1 MDAAQLHLGFSAGG
15 EALSVPAFQVAEV
28 ARVPACTRVPN
39 APAALVG
46 LASLRGIVL
55 PVVSLAVLLGR
66 TQAAATAQSRLLVV
80 AGAAPVGVLVDQ
92 VTSLGATGGGRDPDI
107 RALLDAA
114 FAGLRR
120 RPAAVPATLPGARPD
135 EAPGPAQ
142 AAAPLALVGLLVAGQ
157 EYALRLHDVSAI
169 LRLPAAR
176 AHVPGLDAAMLGVM
190 PYEGGTL
197 PLVSLAA
204 LLGLPDGIAAATRV
218 VVTAIQGMRLGLV
231 VDAVTGTLALPPD
244 AIGPVPA
251 VLTRGTAEA
260 TLDGIC
266 RLDGGARLAGLL
278 CPARL
283 FDADTLARLQDA
295 SRGEAASPAPAAAD
309 AGPALRFV
317 LFRLGDEQYGLPLA
331 AVDEVVRRPPALTWL
346 PHGAD
351 FLLGMMALRGRSVP
365 VLDMARRFGSAPAGD
380 SAGRVVVVVSDA
392 GLQAGLAV
400 DGVSDILQVQQAA
413 LQPAPASAPGPE
425 ALFDRVALRH
435 DGRALLLISP
445 RNLLVQAGR
454 DLRGEA
460 DHAASPAAA

>member
-231 VDAVTGTLALPPD
+231 VDAVTGTLAL
-244 AIGPVPA
+244 A
-251 VLTRGTAEA
+251 
-260 TLDGIC
+260 
-266 RLDGGARLAGLL
+266 
-278 CPARL
+278 
-283 FDADTLARLQDA
+283 
-295 SRGEAASPAPAAAD
+295 
-309 AGPALRFV
+309 
-317 LFRLGDEQYGLPLA
+317 
-331 AVDEVVRRPPALTWL
+331 
-346 PHGAD
+346 
-351 FLLGMMALRGRSVP
+351 
-365 VLDMARRFGSAPAGD
+365 
-380 SAGRVVVVVSDA
+380 
-392 GLQAGLAV
+392 
-400 DGVSDILQVQQAA
+400 
-413 LQPAPASAPGPE
+413 
-425 ALFDRVALRH
+425 
-435 DGRALLLISP
+435 
-445 RNLLVQAGR
+445 AGR
-454 DLRGEA
+454 DRPGAGGTDPRHRGGDA
-460 DHAASPAAA
+460 GRHLPAGRRRPAGRAALPRAPVRRGHPGPPAGRQPGRGRVSPHPPQPTPARHCGSCCSAWATSSTAFRWPRWTRWCAGPRR